1 MGGKPSR
8 TGKHF
13 YFCLAGVIFFSL
25 LGCAVLREMGERGEV
40 RQSLLRGQQLLAQG
54 DYEGA
59 LRENQ
64 TALSLVAEGPPGDEA
79 VFNIGLVYAHV
90 ANPKKDSR
98 KALALFRRLVK
109 DYPQSPLVE
118 QAKIWM
124 GVLEANDKL
133 SQANEKLNEVL
144 KKSKEVDIEIEQMKR
159 KKEK

>member
-1 MGGKPSR
+1 MR
-8 TGKHF
+8 
-13 YFCLAGVIFFSL
+13 
-25 LGCAVLREMGERGEV
+25 ERGEV

-54 DYEGA
+54 DYDGA

-64 TALSLVAEGPPGDEA
+64 LALSLVAEGPPGDEA

-133 SQANEKLNEVL
+133 SQANEKLSEVL